1 MNTRSSYIEVAD
13 LSLVSCLL
21 ALGIPFCDEPF
32 IKVKTEKGEQ
42 FKFFLKG
49 ESECGDYK
57 TLEMI
62 KAWYSEDFHVENPE
76 HQLAYMKCA
85 YQNRHGLLDVINKQ
99 VELVVIE
106 KNGKKAVISKNA
118 SEDLKR
124 KILSE
129 L

>member
-1 MNTRSSYIEVAD
+1 MQRESYIEVND

-21 ALGIPFCDEPF
+21 DLGIPFCDEPF
-32 IKVKTEKGEQ
+32 IKVKTERGEQ
-42 FKFFLKG
+42 YKFFLKG
-49 ESECGDYK
+49 ESECGLYK
-57 TLEMI
+57 TLDMI
-62 KAWYSEDFHVENPE
+62 KAWYDEKFHVQNPE
-76 HQLAYMKCA
+76 HPLAHMKCA
-85 YQNRHGLLDVINKQ
+85 YTNRNGLLDVINKQ

-118 SEDLKR
+118 SEELKR